1 VQGAHGRRVA
11 VRGVV
16 GDRAG
21 LVLPGSGHRAD
32 GSDCDTTGNSEILR
46 TGKPITLSVDCFD
59 ADGDTVTLTHSTPAH
74 GTLSARS
81 SSRQQAAWLGA

>member
-1 VQGAHGRRVA
+1 MYGALLA
-11 VRGVV
+11 T
-16 GDRAG
+16 
-21 LVLPGSGHRAD
+21 VLALACPAPAAAQTAP
-32 GSDCDTTGNSEILR
+32 DCDTTGNSEILR

-81 SSRQQAAWLGA
+81 SRSSSPARPGRR